1 MSETKESTKMM
12 ERILEELVFMRSKLP
27 NGELKIIQTSIDDLK
42 HSQDSIKSDVSELK
56 KKLLDPESGVV
67 VRLNQNTQYIQDKK
81 EMEDYYDEIIDQHR
95 DLLSWK
101 NNMTKA
107 MWIVFT
113 AIVGILTKMM
123 FFTQA
128 SEMETN
134 PRIEN
139 PFYPNKRDFLW
150 NNSSDPDYKENTKKE

>member
-1 MSETKESTKMM
+1 MTEAKESTKMM
-12 ERILEELVFMRSKLP
+12 DRILEELVFMRTKLP
-27 NGELKIIQTSIDDLK
+27 NGELKVLQTSMDDLK
-42 HSQDSIKSDVSELK
+42 HSQDSIKADVSELK
-56 KKLLDPESGVV
+56 KKLLDPETGVV

-81 EMEDYYDEIIDQHR
+81 EMEDYYDEIIDQHK

-128 SEMETN
+128 
-134 PRIEN
+134 
-139 PFYPNKRDFLW
+139 
-150 NNSSDPDYKENTKKE
+150 

>member
-56 KKLLDPESGVV
+56 KKLLDPETGVV

-81 EMEDYYDEIIDQHR
+81 EMED
-95 DLLSWK
+95 
-101 NNMTKA
+101 
-107 MWIVFT
+107 
-113 AIVGILTKMM
+113 
-123 FFTQA
+123 
-128 SEMETN
+128 
-134 PRIEN
+134 
-139 PFYPNKRDFLW
+139 
-150 NNSSDPDYKENTKKE
+150 

>member
-1 MSETKESTKMM
+1 MSETKESSKMM
-12 ERILEELVFMRSKLP
+12 ERILEELVSMRSKLP
-27 NGELKIIQTSIDDLK
+27 NGELKILQTSIDDLK

-56 KKLLDPESGVV
+56 KKLLDPDSGVV

-128 SEMETN
+128 
-134 PRIEN
+134 
-139 PFYPNKRDFLW
+139 
-150 NNSSDPDYKENTKKE
+150 

>member
-81 EMEDYYDEIIDQHR
+81 EMEDYYEEIIDQHKE
-95 DLLSWK
+95 LLSFK
-101 NNMTKA
+101 NTMTKA

-113 AIVGILTKMM
+113 ALVGILTKMM
-123 FFTQA
+123 FFTTA
-128 SEMETN
+128 
-134 PRIEN
+134 
-139 PFYPNKRDFLW
+139 
-150 NNSSDPDYKENTKKE
+150 

>member
-1 MSETKESTKMM
+1 MM

-81 EMEDYYDEIIDQHR
+81 EMEDYYDEIIDQHM

-123 FFTQA
+123 FFTTA
-128 SEMETN
+128 
-134 PRIEN
+134 
-139 PFYPNKRDFLW
+139 
-150 NNSSDPDYKENTKKE
+150 

>member
-1 MSETKESTKMM
+1 MTETKESTKMM
-12 ERILEELVFMRSKLP
+12 DRILEELVSMRSKLP
-27 NGELKIIQTSIDDLK
+27 NGELKVLQTSMDDLK

-81 EMEDYYDEIIDQHR
+81 EMEDYYDEIIDQHK

-128 SEMETN
+128 
-134 PRIEN
+134 
-139 PFYPNKRDFLW
+139 
-150 NNSSDPDYKENTKKE
+150 

>member
-1 MSETKESTKMM
+1 MTETKESTKMM

-27 NGELKIIQTSIDDLK
+27 NGELKIIQSSIDDLK

-56 KKLLDPESGVV
+56 KKLLDPESVVV

-128 SEMETN
+128 
-134 PRIEN
+134 
-139 PFYPNKRDFLW
+139 
-150 NNSSDPDYKENTKKE
+150 